1 MPTTLKHGEAN
12 KQSEHEKSKS
22 RSHEQSG
29 AAQPYHPPT
38 ISTMSAPSPPNLPRT
53 WRPCRAQPPLS
64 HLAVAKLA
72 TPAVTLPAVLGS
84 VRGGPGA
91 MGPGRAAWGARPPC
105 RRPSRTRAEAAAVA
119 PHGSSQR
126 LALPAVA
133 HAMQRAFVAAAQLRR
148 ARRVVALWGVG
159 RCTIGGDGPRSNG

>member
-1 MPTTLKHGEAN
+1 
-12 KQSEHEKSKS
+12 
-22 RSHEQSG
+22 
-29 AAQPYHPPT
+29 
-38 ISTMSAPSPPNLPRT
+38 
-53 WRPCRAQPPLS
+53 
-64 HLAVAKLA
+64 
-72 TPAVTLPAVLGS
+72 
-84 VRGGPGA
+84 

-148 ARRVVALWGVG
+148 AGRAVVLWGVR
-159 RCTIGGDGPRSNG
+159 RCTVGGDGPRSNGIRRTC